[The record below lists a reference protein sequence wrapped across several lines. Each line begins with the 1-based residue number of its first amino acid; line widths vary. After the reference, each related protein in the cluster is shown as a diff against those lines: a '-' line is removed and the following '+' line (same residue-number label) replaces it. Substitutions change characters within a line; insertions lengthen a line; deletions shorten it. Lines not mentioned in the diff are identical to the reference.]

1 MAHRE
6 QPEPRPVRVPRVLA
20 VEAVVFGGAGFL
32 LAVLWFDLMFDVQV
46 RSHSGVVL
54 PDEVLASISSYYRRV
69 TTDAAPM
76 NRFVAIGMIVT
87 LAGIGAQA
95 ATWAGAGPRAQRCWR
110 SLRSSWPEP
119 GSCPLP
125 CDSEDELTNPSS
137 SRGWHARSIVTTS
150 SASRRSPCSS

>member
-1 MAHRE
+1 M
-6 QPEPRPVRVPRVLA
+6 LA

-46 RSHSGVVL
+46 RSQSDVML

-95 ATWAGAGPRAQRCWR
+95 VTGDLAWGWSAGSALLAVPPVLLAGARVVPAAVRLGGRADEPVVQSRLARQIYRDHVFCFSSI
-110 SLRSSWPEP
+110 SL
-119 GSCPLP
+119 LV
-125 CDSEDELTNPSS
+125 
-137 SRGWHARSIVTTS
+137 VTQTI
-150 SASRRSPCSS
+150 AAVVT